1 MVPNNFI
8 EQIQKAIS
16 EVEKFRNKQ
25 VVIFGSQFAIAKF
38 VPPEHMLNNKNFYY
52 LGVEWHI
59 VPNDYLEDL
68 NKLYIVSQEDFNI
81 KIRYVEEPYA
91 NPKNNSNSNQD

>member
-8 EQIQKAIS
+8 EQIKKAIS

-25 VVIFGSQFAIAKF
+25 VVVFGSQFAIAKF
-38 VPPEHMLNNKNFYY
+38 VPLEYIQNNKKFYY
-52 LGVEWHI
+52 LGVEWYI

-68 NKLYIVSQEDFNI
+68 NKLYIIPQEDFNV

-91 NPKNNSNSNQD
+91 DFKNNSNSDQD